1 MVPVIH
7 EPEREY
13 HAKAKHYLS
22 SHQLADFRKCPK
34 LLHRKRS
41 GLIPDMESNAYL
53 IGRAAH
59 CLILEGRAE
68 FDGRYLIGGGPINE
82 RTGKPFGAQT
92 KAFAEWRVN
101 EPRDVLSDVQGA
113 DVVRM
118 ADAVAAHAAA
128 KALLSA
134 GEAEA
139 VVRIEYCGVPSQIRI
154 DWWRAGGLV
163 DGTPAGGP
171 RIVDLKTCDDID
183 WFESDARRF
192 GYLHQMAFYAGVIEA
207 AGRVFPAVSIIAV
220 EKKEPYRCGVWDVGR
235 ASLQLARRENE
246 AAIREFRECE
256 QAGVWPT
263 RYEKVRVLEV
273 AA

>member
-13 HAKAKHYLS
+13 HAKAKHCLS
-22 SHQLADFRKCPK
+22 SHQLADFRKCPE
-34 LLHRKRS
+34 LLRRKRS
-41 GLIPDMESNAYL
+41 GLIPDVESNAYL

-59 CLILEGRAE
+59 CLILEGQTE
-68 FDGRYLIGGGPINE
+68 FDDRYLIGGGPINE
-82 RTGKPFGAQT
+82 RTGKPFGPQT

-118 ADAVAAHAAA
+118 ADAVAAHTAAA
-128 KALLSA
+128 ALLST
-134 GEAEA
+134 GEPEA
-139 VVRIEYCGVPSQIRI
+139 VVRTEYCGVPSQIRI

-163 DGTPAGGP
+163 DGTAADGP

-192 GYLHQMAFYAGVIEA
+192 GYLYQMAFYAGVIEA
-207 AGRVFPAVSIIAV
+207 AGHVFPDVSIIAV
-220 EKKEPYRCGVWDVGR
+220 EKKEPYRCGVWDIGR

-246 AAIREFRECE
+246 AAICEFRECE